1 MILVRMTFRENE
13 ADKVEQK
20 LLSSQIKISFVV
32 CTNNKR
38 QLAGLYSKTFLWG
51 NHPAGIVR

>member
-1 MILVRMTFRENE
+1 MTFRENE

-38 QLAGLYSKTFLWG
+38 QLAGLYSKKFYGVIITSVL
-51 NHPAGIVR
+51 

>member
-38 QLAGLYSKTFLWG
+38 QLAGLYSKKFYGVIITSVL
-51 NHPAGIVR
+51 